1 MTYSSLATPVFLC
14 VTLSL
19 MSACAGPE
27 VFERVG
33 AVESEDVAAT
43 PYPRLSEVA
52 PPAPGPNPATGDAV
66 LIELGAAA
74 SDADQRLLSVS
85 GPVQ

>member
-1 MTYSSLATPVFLC
+1 MTYSSLAIPAFLY
-14 VTLSL
+14 VTASL
-19 MSACAGPE
+19 LGACTGPDI
-27 VFERVG
+27 FERVG
-33 AVESEDVAAT
+33 AAESEDVAGA

-52 PPAPGPNPATGDAV
+52 PPAPGPDPATGDAV

-74 SDADQRLLSVS
+74 SEADEQLQSVS